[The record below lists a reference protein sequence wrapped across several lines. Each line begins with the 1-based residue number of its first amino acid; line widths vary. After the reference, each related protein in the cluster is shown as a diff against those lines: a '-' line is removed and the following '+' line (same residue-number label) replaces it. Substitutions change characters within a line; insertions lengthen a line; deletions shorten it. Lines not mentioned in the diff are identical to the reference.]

1 MIGRLADHLA
11 KAPEGNGTMLDS
23 SLIMMVN
30 TAGGV
35 HHRGF
40 NRHPLIL
47 LGGRAGSGGRFV
59 DLPEGKHFKG
69 EAYASIANAFGVP
82 TEKFGDP
89 KYCPGPLA
97 GLI

>member
-1 MIGRLADHLA
+1 MHSCSRLELT
-11 KAPEGNGTMLDS
+11 N

-40 NRHPLIL
+40 NRHP
-47 LGGRAGSGGRFV
+47 
-59 DLPEGKHFKG
+59 
-69 EAYASIANAFGVP
+69 
-82 TEKFGDP
+82 
-89 KYCPGPLA
+89 GPLA